1 MSDGWHTLG
10 RIGTYTITSICILN
24 STYTMSNDTF
34 DLDRFISAQENVYE
48 TALGEIRS
56 GRKQGHWMWFTFP
69 QIVGL
74 GRTEVSQLYAIKSR
88 EEAVAYLEHPVL
100 GARLREISE
109 ALLSVQDKSAT
120 EILGTPDDLK
130 LRSSMTLFKS
140 VSTDNDVF
148 LNVLDRYYEGE
159 EDPQTFRI
167 LSEM

>member
-1 MSDGWHTLG
+1 MNLD
-10 RIGTYTITSICILN
+10 
-24 STYTMSNDTF
+24 DTF
-34 DLDRFISAQENVYE
+34 DLDRFVSAQENVYQ
-48 TALGEIRS
+48 TALEEIGS
-56 GRKQGHWMWFTFP
+56 GRKQGHWMWFIFP
-69 QIVGL
+69 QITGL
-74 GRTEVSQLYAIKSR
+74 GSTEISRLYAIKSR

-100 GARLREISE
+100 GPRIREISE
-109 ALLSVQDKSAT
+109 VLLTQDDKSAT

-148 LNVLDRYYEGE
+148 LNVLDRYYGGE

>member
-1 MSDGWHTLG
+1 MNLD
-10 RIGTYTITSICILN
+10 
-24 STYTMSNDTF
+24 DTF
-34 DLDRFISAQENVYE
+34 DLDRFVSAQENVYQ
-48 TALGEIRS
+48 TALEEIGS
-56 GRKQGHWMWFTFP
+56 GRKQGHWMWFIFP
-69 QIVGL
+69 QISGL
-74 GRTEVSQLYAIKSR
+74 GSTEVSRLYAIKSR

-100 GARLREISE
+100 GPRIREISE
-109 ALLSVQDKSAT
+109 VLLTQDDKSAT

-148 LNVLDRYYEGE
+148 LNVLDRYYGGE

>member
-1 MSDGWHTLG
+1 MNLD
-10 RIGTYTITSICILN
+10 
-24 STYTMSNDTF
+24 DTF
-34 DLDRFISAQENVYE
+34 DLDRFVSAQENVYQ
-48 TALGEIRS
+48 TALEEIGN
-56 GRKQGHWMWFTFP
+56 GRKQGHWMWFIFP
-69 QIVGL
+69 QITGL
-74 GRTEVSQLYAIKSR
+74 GSTEISRLYAIKSR

-100 GARLREISE
+100 GPRIREISE
-109 ALLSVQDKSAT
+109 VLLTQDDKSAT

-148 LNVLDRYYEGE
+148 LNVLDRYYGGE

>member
-1 MSDGWHTLG
+1 MNLD
-10 RIGTYTITSICILN
+10 
-24 STYTMSNDTF
+24 DTF
-34 DLDRFISAQENVYE
+34 DLDRFVSAQENVYQ
-48 TALGEIRS
+48 TALEEIGN
-56 GRKQGHWMWFTFP
+56 GRKQGHWMWFIFP
-69 QIVGL
+69 QISGL
-74 GRTEVSQLYAIKSR
+74 GSTEVSRLYAIKSR

-100 GARLREISE
+100 GPRIREISE
-109 ALLSVQDKSAT
+109 VLLTQDDKSAT

-148 LNVLDRYYEGE
+148 LNVLDRYYGGE

>member
-1 MSDGWHTLG
+1 MNTD
-10 RIGTYTITSICILN
+10 
-24 STYTMSNDTF
+24 DTF
-34 DLDRFISAQENVYE
+34 DLDRFVSAQENVYQ
-48 TALGEIRS
+48 TALEEIGS
-56 GRKQGHWMWFTFP
+56 GRKQGHWMWFIFP
-69 QIVGL
+69 QITGL
-74 GRTEVSQLYAIKSR
+74 GSTEISRLYAIKSR

-100 GARLREISE
+100 GPRIREISE
-109 ALLSVQDKSAT
+109 VLLTQDDKSAT

-148 LNVLDRYYEGE
+148 LNVLDRYYGGE

>member
-1 MSDGWHTLG
+1 MNLD
-10 RIGTYTITSICILN
+10 
-24 STYTMSNDTF
+24 DTF
-34 DLDRFISAQENVYE
+34 DLDRFVSAQENVYQ
-48 TALGEIRS
+48 TALEEIGS
-56 GRKQGHWMWFTFP
+56 GRKQGHWMWFIFP
-69 QIVGL
+69 QITGL
-74 GRTEVSQLYAIKSR
+74 GSTEISRLYAINSR

-100 GARLREISE
+100 GPRIREISE
-109 ALLSVQDKSAT
+109 VLLTQDDKSAT

-148 LNVLDRYYEGE
+148 LNVLDRYYGGE